1 MSNRIN
7 RNKHTYQLRGLSSII
22 NGEQIIPFNTYKA
35 ISNRSE
41 NSKKIRNLSEGS
53 KNSKKKKVIQKFILT
68 NRGKGLDL
76 DKVCGSSHPSR
87 KNLNIYINKF
97 PKKNEREEAKNDFVN
112 ENMENDIC
120 NIQKNDNYEITDKDN
135 YMHNT
140 YTQKP
145 FSNNTIYPN
154 YNINNNNDINYISR
168 KDEFLNTIGNNI
180 DCINSNQRNY
190 FRKNNIE
197 TYNNEQENCNLKN
210 ILKKEFILGNE
221 RKMNNEPI
229 CNYNYNC
236 INEQQYQSSLPS
248 NIPLNE
254 ILNTPG
260 ESISI
265 TAIDNLVN
273 KNKISENKENYN
285 FNDIYYRINEYKN
298 KYKNNAR
305 NNANCIDKYNNN
317 INNSFNKCRNN
328 KNVRYYYEENNKN
341 KSSINNN
348 NVLIPNLINK
358 ENYYNNKINKCSVNN
373 INNYLTPNRDIIS
386 RNNDFRLKIK
396 KKMTSLNSN
405 SFTKSNYSNE
415 TGINTSRPSKF
426 FLKSVFDYSSTKDF
440 MRTFSPRNS
449 KQTFTEFTFNETYR
463 PNKRLVEHNFFGIQ
477 KDEKRIDQLLKKVPR
492 HSKEEINKKFS
503 NYSMYKLFKD
513 RSEKMKNKRINNFLI
528 LTKTKNYNVDNDTVM
543 PPNKI
548 FNNNN

>member
-35 ISNRSE
+35 KSNRSE

-396 KKMTSLNSN
+396 KK
-405 SFTKSNYSNE
+405 
-415 TGINTSRPSKF
+415 
-426 FLKSVFDYSSTKDF
+426 
-440 MRTFSPRNS
+440 
-449 KQTFTEFTFNETYR
+449 
-463 PNKRLVEHNFFGIQ
+463 
-477 KDEKRIDQLLKKVPR
+477 
-492 HSKEEINKKFS
+492 
-503 NYSMYKLFKD
+503 
-513 RSEKMKNKRINNFLI
+513 
-528 LTKTKNYNVDNDTVM
+528 
-543 PPNKI
+543 
-548 FNNNN
+548 